1 MPDSNTIRGLHFA
14 VRVRVVAKYL
24 GQAFLILAALTCVPA
39 AVAAASGNSAV
50 ALRYFGVILLF
61 SLYGGLTVRLRVAP
75 NMQRNEALVITALV
89 FTLSACALS
98 FPIMGYGISF
108 IDAFFEA
115 VSGVTTTGLST
126 LASVEDR
133 PASFLFA
140 RAWMQWVG
148 GLGVLALVLA
158 LLMEPGIAAKRLGS
172 DERVDIA
179 GGTLAHVRRVALV
192 YLVITVLGL
201 FALLAVGEPLL
212 DAIVYTL
219 TSVSTGGFANHDAS
233 LAGIASVPA
242 RGFITLLSLAGA
254 ISFSWYYL
262 GYYRHASSLLREPQ
276 FRSFIL
282 VCAVTVIV
290 LFGFM
295 SLEHPGQLADNL
307 ANAALTGIS
316 AQTTTGFSSL
326 PLAEL
331 DPGSKLTLIVS
342 MFIGGELGSTAGGL
356 KIFRLLILLSL
367 VRLLV
372 QQAAIPSSSRVVA
385 TLDGTPLQPAEI
397 NTVITLLVVYL
408 LVILFSWAAFLVYG
422 HAPLDALFEVVSA
435 LATAGLSVGV
445 VSATLEPA
453 LKAVLCT
460 DMLMGRVEVIAFL
473 VLLYPRTWLGRKR
486 G

>member
-24 GQAFLILAALTCVPA
+24 GQAFLLLAAFTCVPA
-39 AVAAASGNSAV
+39 TVAAASGNTAV
-50 ALRYFGVILLF
+50 ALRYLGVILLF
-61 SLYGGLTVRLRVAP
+61 SIYGALTARLRVAP

-89 FTLSACALS
+89 FTLSACSLT
-98 FPIMGYGISF
+98 FPVMGYGIPF
-108 IDAFFEA
+108 TDAFFEA

-126 LASVEDR
+126 LASIEDR

-140 RAWMQWVG
+140 RAWMQWIG

-179 GGTLAHVRRVALV
+179 GGTRAHVRRISLV
-192 YLVITVLGL
+192 YLIITFIGVL
-201 FALLAVGEPLL
+201 ALLAVGESLL

-219 TSVSTGGFANHDAS
+219 TAVSTGGFANHDAS
-233 LAGIASVPA
+233 LAGIASSPA
-242 RGFITLLSLAGA
+242 RLLITLLSLAGA

-276 FRSFIL
+276 FRSLIV
-282 VCAVTVIV
+282 VCAVTVIT

-295 SLEHPGQLADNL
+295 SLAHPEQLAGNL
-307 ANAALTGIS
+307 ANAAMTGIS
-316 AQTTTGFSSL
+316 AQTTAGFSSL
-326 PLAEL
+326 PLDGL
-331 DPGSKLTLIVS
+331 DPGSKLTLILS

-356 KIFRLLILLSL
+356 KVLRLLILLSL
-367 VRLLV
+367 VRLLI
-372 QQAAIPSSSRVVA
+372 QQAAIPPGSRVAA

-397 NTVITLLVVYL
+397 NTVVTLLVVYL

-453 LKAVLCT
+453 LKAVLCL

>member
-1 MPDSNTIRGLHFA
+1 MPGSKSIRGLHFA
-14 VRVRVVAKYL
+14 VRLRVVAKYL
-24 GQAFLILAALTCVPA
+24 GQAFLMLAVLTCVPA
-39 AVAAASGNSAV
+39 AVAGVSGNTGV
-50 ALRYFGVILLF
+50 ALRYLAVILLF
-61 SLYGGLTVRLRVAP
+61 ALFGALTSRLRVSA
-75 NMQRNEALVITALV
+75 NMQRNEALIITALV
-89 FTLSACALS
+89 FSLSACAMS
-98 FPIMGYGISF
+98 FPIMGYGIHF
-108 IDAFFEA
+108 ADALFEA
-115 VSGVTTTGLST
+115 VSGITTTGLST
-126 LASVEDR
+126 LASIEGR

-140 RAWMQWVG
+140 RAWMQWIG

-179 GGTLAHVRRVALV
+179 GGTRSHVRRVSLV
-192 YLVITVLGL
+192 YLLITVIGVL
-201 FALLAVGEPLL
+201 ALLAVGESVL

-219 TSVSTGGFANHDAS
+219 TAVSTGGFANHDAS
-233 LAGIASVPA
+233 LAGVASLPA
-242 RGFITLLSLAGA
+242 RGLITLLSLAGA

-276 FRSFIL
+276 FRGL
-282 VCAVTVIV
+282 LVVCAVTVIT

-295 SLEHPGQLADNL
+295 SLAHPGQLADNL
-307 ANAALTGIS
+307 ANATLTGIS

-356 KIFRLLILLSL
+356 KVVRLMILLSL

-372 QQAAIPSSSRVVA
+372 QQAAIPPTARVPA
-385 TLDGTPLQPAEI
+385 TLDGGSLQPAEI
-397 NTVITLLVVYL
+397 NTVVSLLVVYL
-408 LVILFSWAAFLVYG
+408 LVILLSWAAFLVYG

-435 LATAGLSVGV
+435 LATAGLSTGV
-445 VSATLEPA
+445 TSATLEPA
-453 LKAVLCT
+453 LKAVLCM

>member
-1 MPDSNTIRGLHFA
+1 MPDSRSIRGLHFA

-24 GQAFLILAALTCVPA
+24 GQAFLMLAALNCVPA
-39 AVAAASGNSAV
+39 VVAGVSGNTGV
-50 ALRYFGVILLF
+50 ALRYLVVIVLF
-61 SLYGGLTVRLRVAP
+61 SVYGALTARLRVAP

-89 FTLSACALS
+89 FTLSACAMS
-98 FPIMGYGISF
+98 FPLMGYGIPF
-108 IDAFFEA
+108 IDALFEA

-126 LASVEDR
+126 LAGVEDR

-140 RAWMQWVG
+140 RAWMQWIG
-148 GLGVLALVLA
+148 GLGVLALVLT
-158 LLMEPGIAAKRLGS
+158 LLMESGIAAKRLGF

-179 GGTLAHVRRVALV
+179 GGTRSHIRRVSLV
-192 YLVITVLGL
+192 YLVITVIGMLAL
-201 FALLAVGEPLL
+201 FAVGESVL

-233 LAGIASVPA
+233 LAGIASWPA
-242 RGFITLLSLAGA
+242 RTLITFLSLAGA

-262 GYYRHASSLLREPQ
+262 GYYRHAPSLLRERQ
-276 FRSFIL
+276 FRGL
-282 VCAVTVIV
+282 LVVCAVTVLV

-295 SLEHPGQLADNL
+295 SLAHPERMAGNF
-307 ANAALTGIS
+307 ANAVLTGIS

-326 PLAEL
+326 PLAGL

-356 KIFRLLILLSL
+356 KVLRLMILLSL
-367 VRLLV
+367 LRLMV
-372 QQAAIPSSSRVVA
+372 QKTAIPSTAHVSA
-385 TLDGTPLQPAEI
+385 TLDSAPLQPAEI
-397 NTVITLLVVYL
+397 NTVVTLLVAYL
-408 LVILFSWAAFLVYG
+408 MAILLSWAAFLVYG
-422 HAPLDALFEVVSA
+422 HAPLDALFEIVSA

-445 VSATLEPA
+445 VAAALEPA
-453 LKAVLCT
+453 LKAVLCL

>member
-1 MPDSNTIRGLHFA
+1 
-14 VRVRVVAKYL
+14 
-24 GQAFLILAALTCVPA
+24 
-39 AVAAASGNSAV
+39 
-50 ALRYFGVILLF
+50 
-61 SLYGGLTVRLRVAP
+61 
-75 NMQRNEALVITALV
+75 
-89 FTLSACALS
+89 
-98 FPIMGYGISF
+98 MGYGIPF
-108 IDAFFEA
+108 IDALFEA

-126 LASVEDR
+126 LESVAGR

-140 RAWMQWVG
+140 RAWTQWIG
-148 GLGVLALVLA
+148 GLGVLALVLT
-158 LLMEPGIAAKRLGS
+158 LIMDPGIAAKRLGF

-179 GGTLAHVRRVALV
+179 GGTLSHVRRVSVV
-192 YLVITVLGL
+192 YLFITVIGIL
-201 FALLAVGEPLL
+201 ALLAAGVSVL

-219 TSVSTGGFANHDAS
+219 TAVSTGGFANHDAS
-233 LAGIASVPA
+233 LAGIASWQAQVL
-242 RGFITLLSLAGA
+242 ITLLSLAGA

-262 GYYRHASSLLREPQ
+262 GYYRHAGSLLREPQ
-276 FRSFIL
+276 FRGLL
-282 VCAVTVIV
+282 VVCVLTVAA

-295 SLEHPGQLADNL
+295 SLAQPDQMTNNL

-326 PLAEL
+326 PLSGL

-342 MFIGGELGSTAGGL
+342 MFIGGEVGSTAGGL
-356 KIFRLLILLSL
+356 KVLRFLILLSL
-367 VRLLV
+367 VRLVV
-372 QQAAIPSSSRVVA
+372 QQTATPPAAHISA
-385 TLDGTPLQPAEI
+385 TLDGAPLQAVEI
-397 NTVITLLVVYL
+397 RTVVTLLVVYL
-408 LVILFSWAAFLVYG
+408 MVILLSWAAFLTSG

-453 LKAVLCT
+453 LKAVLCL

>member
-61 SLYGGLTVRLRVAP
+61 SLYGALTVRLRAAP

-98 FPIMGYGISF
+98 FPIMGYGIPF
-108 IDAFFEA
+108 VDAFFEA

-179 GGTLAHVRRVALV
+179 GGTRSHVRRVALV
-192 YLVITVLGL
+192 YLVITIIGL
-201 FALLAVGEPLL
+201 LALLAVGESLL

-233 LAGIASVPA
+233 LAGIASMPA
-242 RGFITLLSLAGA
+242 RGLITLLSLAGA

-276 FRSFIL
+276 FRSLIV
-282 VCAVTVIV
+282 VCTVTVIV

-295 SLEHPGQLADNL
+295 SLEHPGQLTDNL

-331 DPGSKLTLIVS
+331 DSGSKLTLIVS
-342 MFIGGELGSTAGGL
+342 MFIGGELGSTSGGL
-356 KIFRLLILLSL
+356 KVLRLLILLSL

-372 QQAAIPSSSRVVA
+372 QQAAIPPSSRVVA
-385 TLDGTPLQPAEI
+385 TLYLTPLQPAEI

-453 LKAVLCT
+453 LKAVLCM

-473 VLLYPRTWLGRKR
+473 VLLYPRTWLGRRR

>member
-1 MPDSNTIRGLHFA
+1 MSDSRSIRGLHFA
-14 VRVRVVAKYL
+14 VRGRVVAKYL
-24 GQAFLILAALTCVPA
+24 GQAVLILAALTCVPA
-39 AVAAASGNSAV
+39 AVAAASGNHAV
-50 ALRYFGVILLF
+50 ALRYLGVILLF
-61 SLYGGLTVRLRVAP
+61 SLFGGLTARLPVAP

-89 FTLSACALS
+89 FTLSACALA
-98 FPIMGYGISF
+98 FPINGYGIPF

-179 GGTLAHVRRVALV
+179 GGTRAHVRRVAQV
-192 YLVITVLGL
+192 YLVITVIGL
-201 FALLAVGEPLL
+201 LALLAVGESLL

-233 LAGIASVPA
+233 LAGVASMPA
-242 RGFITLLSLAGA
+242 RGLITLLSLAGA

-276 FRSFIL
+276 FRSFII

-307 ANAALTGIS
+307 ANAALTGLS

-356 KIFRLLILLSL
+356 KILRLLILLSL

-372 QQAAIPSSSRVVA
+372 QQAAIPPSSRVVA
-385 TLDGTPLQPAEI
+385 TLDGSPLQPAEI

-453 LKAVLCT
+453 LKAVLCM

>member
-1 MPDSNTIRGLHFA
+1 
-14 VRVRVVAKYL
+14 
-24 GQAFLILAALTCVPA
+24 
-39 AVAAASGNSAV
+39 
-50 ALRYFGVILLF
+50 
-61 SLYGGLTVRLRVAP
+61 
-75 NMQRNEALVITALV
+75 
-89 FTLSACALS
+89 
-98 FPIMGYGISF
+98 
-108 IDAFFEA
+108 
-115 VSGVTTTGLST
+115 
-126 LASVEDR
+126 
-133 PASFLFA
+133 
-140 RAWMQWVG
+140 
-148 GLGVLALVLA
+148 
-158 LLMEPGIAAKRLGS
+158 
-172 DERVDIA
+172 
-179 GGTLAHVRRVALV
+179 
-192 YLVITVLGL
+192 
-201 FALLAVGEPLL
+201 
-212 DAIVYTL
+212 
-219 TSVSTGGFANHDAS
+219 VSTGGFANHDAS
-233 LAGIASVPA
+233 LAGVASMPA
-242 RGFITLLSLAGA
+242 RGLITLLSLAGA

-276 FRSFIL
+276 FRSFII

-331 DPGSKLTLIVS
+331 DPGSKLALIVS

-356 KIFRLLILLSL
+356 KVLRLLILLSL

-372 QQAAIPSSSRVVA
+372 QQAAIPPSSRVVA
-385 TLDGTPLQPAEI
+385 TLDGSPLQPAEI

-453 LKAVLCT
+453 LKAVLCM

>member
-61 SLYGGLTVRLRVAP
+61 SLYGALTVRLRAAP

-98 FPIMGYGISF
+98 FPIMGYGIPF
-108 IDAFFEA
+108 VDAFFEA

-179 GGTLAHVRRVALV
+179 GGTRSHVRRVALV
-192 YLVITVLGL
+192 YLVITIIGL
-201 FALLAVGEPLL
+201 LALLAVGESLL

-233 LAGIASVPA
+233 LAGIASMPA
-242 RGFITLLSLAGA
+242 RGLITLLSLAGA

-276 FRSFIL
+276 FRSLIV
-282 VCAVTVIV
+282 VCTVTVIV

-295 SLEHPGQLADNL
+295 SLEHPGQLTDNL

-331 DPGSKLTLIVS
+331 DSGSKLTLIVS
-342 MFIGGELGSTAGGL
+342 MFIGGELGSTSGGL
-356 KIFRLLILLSL
+356 KVLRLLILLSL

-372 QQAAIPSSSRVVA
+372 QQAAIPPSSRVVA

-453 LKAVLCT
+453 LKAVLCM

-473 VLLYPRTWLGRKR
+473 VLLYPRTWLGRRR

>member
-1 MPDSNTIRGLHFA
+1 MSGASAIRGLHSA
-14 VRVRVVAKYL
+14 VRLRVIAKYL
-24 GQAFLILAALTCVPA
+24 GQAFLMLAVLTCIPA
-39 AVAAASGNSAV
+39 AVAGINGNTGI
-50 ALRYFGVILLF
+50 ALRYVVVILLF
-61 SLYGGLTVRLRVAP
+61 SVYGGLTARLHVTA
-75 NMQRNEALVITALV
+75 NMQRNEALVITVLV
-89 FTLSACALS
+89 FMLSACAMS
-98 FPIMGYGISF
+98 FPLMGYGIHF
-108 IDAFFEA
+108 VDAFFEA

-126 LASVEDR
+126 LESIERR

-140 RAWMQWVG
+140 RAWMQWIG

-158 LLMEPGIAAKRLGS
+158 LIMEPGIAAKRLGS
-172 DERVDIA
+172 NEKVDIA
-179 GGTLAHVRRVALV
+179 GGTQSHVRRVSLV
-192 YLVITVLGL
+192 YLIITVIGVL
-201 FALLAVGEPLL
+201 ALLVVGEPVL

-219 TSVSTGGFANHDAS
+219 TAVSTGGFANHDAS
-233 LAGIASVPA
+233 LAGIASWPA
-242 RGFITLLSLAGA
+242 RVLITLLSLSGA

-262 GYYRHASSLLREPQ
+262 GYYRHVASLLREPQ
-276 FRSFIL
+276 FRGL
-282 VCAVTVIV
+282 LVVCAVTVIA

-295 SLEHPGQLADNL
+295 TLAHPEQMANNL

-326 PLAEL
+326 PLSGI

-356 KIFRLLILLSL
+356 KVLRLMILLSL

-372 QQAAIPSSSRVVA
+372 QKAAIPATGRVSA

-397 NTVITLLVVYL
+397 NTVVALLVVYL
-408 LVILFSWAAFLVYG
+408 LVILLSWAAFLAAG
-422 HAPLDALFEVVSA
+422 HAPLDALFEIVSA

-445 VSATLEPA
+445 ASAALEPA
-453 LKAVLCT
+453 LKFVLCL

-473 VLLYPRTWLGRKR
+473 VLLYPRTWLRRKR

>member
-1 MPDSNTIRGLHFA
+1 MQDSKSIRGLHFA
-14 VRVRVVAKYL
+14 VRLRVVAKYL
-24 GQAFLILAALTCVPA
+24 GQAFLLLAALTCVPA
-39 AVAAASGNSAV
+39 AVAGISGNTGV
-50 ALRYFGVILLF
+50 ALRYLAVILLF
-61 SLYGGLTVRLRVAP
+61 AVFGALTVRLRVAA

-89 FTLSACALS
+89 FTLSACAMSIPL
-98 FPIMGYGISF
+98 MGYGISF
-108 IDAFFEA
+108 IDALFEA

-126 LASVEDR
+126 LPGVENR

-140 RAWMQWVG
+140 RAWMQWIG

-172 DERVDIA
+172 DERVDIV
-179 GGTLAHVRRVALV
+179 GGTRSHVRRVALV
-192 YLVITVLGL
+192 YLILTVIGL
-201 FALLAVGEPLL
+201 LALLLVGEPLL
-212 DAIVYTL
+212 DAIVYSL
-219 TSVSTGGFANHDAS
+219 TAVSTGGFANHDAS
-233 LAGIASVPA
+233 LAGVASVPA

-276 FRSFIL
+276 FRGL
-282 VCAVTVIV
+282 LVVCAITVIT

-295 SLEHPGQLADNL
+295 SLAHPERLADNL
-307 ANAALTGIS
+307 ANATLTGIS

-326 PLAEL
+326 NLAEL
-331 DPGSKLTLIVS
+331 DPGSKLTLITS

-356 KIFRLLILLSL
+356 KVLRFMILLSL

-372 QQAAIPSSSRVVA
+372 QQAAIPPTARVPA
-385 TLDGTPLQPAEI
+385 TLNGDPLQPAEV
-397 NTVITLLVVYL
+397 NTVVSLLVVYL
-408 LVILFSWAAFLVYG
+408 LVILLSWAAFLVYG

-435 LATAGLSVGV
+435 LATAGLSAGLT
-445 VSATLEPA
+445 SATLESA
-453 LKAVLCT
+453 LKAVLCM
-460 DMLMGRVEVIAFL
+460 DMLMGRVEVVAFL